1 MRTAKILV
9 TVDDNGIGMENPYRS
24 LDEHS
29 WVGIENMR
37 SRIQTIIGGTA
48 MRFLAVDDEQY
59 MLDEL
64 TDALRSVCPEA
75 EVTSCISPED
85 ALAAAKKDR
94 YDVAFLDI
102 EMSGMTGLELTV
114 RLRENDPDIRIV
126 FVTAYSQYAVE
137 AFGVHATGYLLKPVD
152 REALKRELTFIYEK
166 EEPKKRIRVQTFG
179 GFDVFVDGRPVKFGR
194 SRAKELLAYLIDH
207 RGAAVTTGDA
217 YAALFEDARNTVSGK
232 SYFRTIVHD
241 MKISLKKAGAEGML
255 VKGFNSLAVAPD
267 TFDCDLYRF
276 LDGDPAAVNQYHN
289 DYLPSYSWA
298 EFRNAAFMFR
308 REDGW
313 R

>member
-75 EVTSCISPED
+75 EVTSCISPKTPWRCEEGPVRRGISGYRD
-85 ALAAAKKDR
+85 ER
-94 YDVAFLDI
+94 YDRTGADSTA
-102 EMSGMTGLELTV
+102 EGERSGHPY
-114 RLRENDPDIRIV
+114 R